1 MTSLIAVLTLF
12 TVRIV
17 IPLLILLSI
26 GEAVNRRDKKSHSR

>member
-12 TVRIV
+12 TIRIL

-26 GEAVNRRDKKSHSR
+26 GEAVNRHVTKSNRR